1 MILCRE
7 CGNSAP
13 STDGFCSSCGALLD
27 WSGERVE
34 TRVLPTVAA
43 TGPQTWTPADPPT
56 NPTNQVPTNSVPT
69 SSVPTKPVPTP
80 TVSHTPLTPP
90 PMGSGP
96 EPAGWIPTAE
106 ARRADPVPVSAEP
119 EYTGPYC
126 QSCGVRNPEGRQF
139 CRSCG
144 AELQASGVGLE
155 QRRGWWLRVFDKL
168 LRRRRGL
175 AAGERPSGFRD
186 HSNGSGSAGPH
197 KRGFHLPRHIKLG
210 RVAPL
215 VMVAGLAGIGLGP
228 ARSWI
233 TTEVS
238 NLLGKAKATAS
249 QHYTNVTPVGA
260 TANAE
265 KNHPASL
272 AIDGVNTTYWAS
284 AQHTDGVG
292 DAITVTFAAP
302 VDIDQ
307 IGILSGADPA
317 DFRLSARPHDVTV
330 SAAGLPDTL
339 LSFDDSADFQNRPLT
354 LRHVTSVTI
363 TVTVAY
369 PGQKQHDLAIRDLEF
384 FVKSTG

>member
-34 TRVLPTVAA
+34 TKVLPKVPA
-43 TGPQTWTPADPPT
+43 TGAQTWTPTHPTT
-56 NPTNQVPTNSVPT
+56 NPTNPIPTTPIPIPT
-69 SSVPTKPVPTP
+69 INPNVNATQFTAPP
-80 TVSHTPLTPP
+80 TVSDPD
-90 PMGSGP
+90 
-96 EPAGWIPTAE
+96 PAGWIPTAE

-119 EYTGPYC
+119 EYSGLYC

-139 CRSCG
+139 CRSCA
-144 AELQASGVGLE
+144 AELQASGSGPE
-155 QRRGWWLRVFDKL
+155 QRRGWWRRLFDRL
-168 LRRRRGL
+168 LRRNRGR

-186 HSNGSGSAGPH
+186 HSNGGSATGTH
-197 KRGFHLPRHIKLG
+197 KRGLHLPRHIKLG
-210 RVAPL
+210 RIAPL
-215 VMVAGLAGIGLGP
+215 VMIAGLAGIGLGP

-233 TTEVS
+233 TTEAS
-238 NLLGKAKATAS
+238 SLLGKAKSTVD

-260 TANAE
+260 SANAE
-265 KNHPASL
+265 KNHAAGL

-363 TVTVAY
+363 TITVAY

-384 FVKSTG
+384 FVKSS